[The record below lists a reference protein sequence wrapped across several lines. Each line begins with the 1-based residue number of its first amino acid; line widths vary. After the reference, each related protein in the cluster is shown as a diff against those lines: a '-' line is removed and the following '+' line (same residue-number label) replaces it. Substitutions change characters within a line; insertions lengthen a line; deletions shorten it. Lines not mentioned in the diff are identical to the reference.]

1 MPEDIPSFKVPENI
15 ISEDGVDMARLIV
28 EAGMAPSTSQARR
41 LISQGAVKV
50 NGEKVN
56 DIKIS
61 SLKTQDIVQVGKR
74 NFIKIEL

>member
-1 MPEDIPSFKVPENI
+1 
-15 ISEDGVDMARLIV
+15 MARLIV